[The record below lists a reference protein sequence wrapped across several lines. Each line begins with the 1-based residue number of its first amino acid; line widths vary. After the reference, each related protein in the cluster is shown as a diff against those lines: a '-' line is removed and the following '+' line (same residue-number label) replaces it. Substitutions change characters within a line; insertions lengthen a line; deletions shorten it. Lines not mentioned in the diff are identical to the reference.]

1 MSDSYSLALV
11 LNAHLPFV
19 RHPEYP
25 RFLEERWLFDAILDT
40 YLPLLRLFERLDA
53 DHVPFHLAISFSS
66 TLCHM
71 LRDSVL
77 IERFLE
83 YLDRRIEFGQHE
95 LQRTASDPGVA
106 ALAREYYERALDD
119 RVLFTERYERDILR
133 TFDYFHKKGRLEL
146 LTSAATFAYFP
157 FYLAY
162 PESIQAQIEVAVAAH
177 RAVFGRNPQ
186 GFWLPELGWAPD
198 LAEQL
203 RAYNFS
209 YTLVDAH
216 GLVFADPPPDRG
228 TFAPVRTKS
237 GLLVLGRDH
246 AAGRDVWD
254 AENGYPA
261 DAAYRDFHRDI
272 GYDLPS
278 KDVEAFLESGGARM
292 PTGFKYWAVG
302 AAGQDKLPY
311 DPLIARQRAQQH
323 AHDFLEARVS
333 RLSAAE
339 KTTAEKGLSVCAYN
353 ADLFGHWWYEGPDFL
368 EALFREAA
376 VRDDLHF
383 VTPMEYI
390 NKMDPASIQTV
401 TPEFSSWGFNGYAET
416 WLDSS
421 NDWMYRHVLRSVE
434 RMIELAER
442 FPDDAGLKERA
453 LNQAAREV
461 LLAQASD
468 WAGILHQRHSADY
481 ARSSVEGYIKNFI
494 TIYESLGSNYI
505 STEWLTA
512 LERKHN
518 IFPDINYRV
527 FRKKR

>member
-1 MSDSYSLALV
+1 MSERYSLALV

-25 RFLEERWLFDAILDT
+25 RFFEERWLFDAILDT
-40 YLPLLRLFERLDA
+40 YLPLLRMFERLDA
-53 DHVPFHLAISFSS
+53 EHVPFHLAISFSP

-71 LRDSVL
+71 LQDDVL
-77 IERFLE
+77 IARFLE
-83 YLDRRIEFGQHE
+83 YLDRRIEFGRHE
-95 LQRTASDPGVA
+95 LERTAPDPVISR
-106 ALAREYYERALDD
+106 LARTYYDQAREDRAA
-119 RVLFTERYERDILR
+119 FTERYGRDLLHV
-133 TFDYFHKKGRLEL
+133 FDYYHKKGRLEL
-146 LTSAATFAYFP
+146 LTTAATFAFFP

-177 RAVFGRNPQ
+177 RSVFGRNPQ
-186 GFWLPELGWAPD
+186 GFWLPELGWSPG
-198 LAEQL
+198 LADQL

-209 YTLVDAH
+209 YTIIDAH
-216 GLVFADPPPDRG
+216 GLVFADPAPVKG

-246 AAGRDVWD
+246 AAGREVWD
-254 AENGYPA
+254 AEAGYPA
-261 DAAYRDFHRDI
+261 DPAYRDFHRDI
-272 GYDLPS
+272 GYDLPTHE
-278 KDVEAFLESGGARM
+278 VEAFLESGGARA
-292 PTGFKYWAVG
+292 PTGFKYWAVSG
-302 AAGQDKLPY
+302 AGDDKSPY
-311 DPLIARQRAQQH
+311 DPEAGRQKAEDHARQ
-323 AHDFLEARVS
+323 FLDARVA
-333 RLSAAE
+333 RLAQAE
-339 KTTAEKGLSVCAYN
+339 QNTGQKGISLCAYN
-353 ADLFGHWWYEGPDFL
+353 ADLFGHWWYEGPIFL
-368 EALFREAA
+368 ETLFREAA
-376 VRDDLHF
+376 RREDIHC
-383 VTPMEYI
+383 VTPSEYLGKI
-390 NKMDPASIQTV
+390 ESAGLQTV
-401 TPEFSSWGFNGYAET
+401 SPELSSWGFNGYAET

-421 NDWMYRHVLRSVE
+421 NDWIYRHVLRSVE

-468 WAGILHQRHSADY
+468 WAGILHQRHSAEY
-481 ARSSVEGYIKNFI
+481 ARNSVESCVKNFI
-494 TIYESLGSNYI
+494 TIYESLGSNHI